1 VQNYMDSHLNSLLHD
16 VKTNYNSANTYALK
30 ATYYP
35 YRNINHTIRIR
46 DGVIYVRLSDKIKQA
61 PDEIISAAGK
71 ILFDKLFRVQTDKDI
86 SQSYHKYVNQ
96 YLLPKIETVKK
107 QLSDAY
113 TAQGKFFNLEEI
125 FKIVNHTYFDPLL
138 RMPAIGWSLNK
149 SYRRLGF
156 YDHERNLIVISQIF
170 DSRKV
175 PQIILEYIMYH
186 EMLHI
191 VFPTKMVNGRRKIH
205 SDEFNQREL
214 LFDDYE
220 KAKKWLAR
228 KLWRI
233 RF

>member
-1 VQNYMDSHLNSLLHD
+1 MDPHLNQLLHNI
-16 VKTNYNSANTYALK
+16 KTKYNSAHTYDLK

-61 PDEIISAAGK
+61 PDEIISAAGRL
-71 ILFDKLFRVQTDKDI
+71 LFDKLFRVQTDI
-86 SQSYHKYVNQ
+86 HTRRSYRRYINQ
-96 YLLPKIETVKK
+96 HLLHKIEPVKK
-107 QLSDAY
+107 HLSDAY
-113 TAQGKFFNLEEI
+113 TPKGQYYDLAEI
-125 FKIVNHTYFDPLL
+125 FNKVNKNYFTPLL
-138 RMPAIGWSLNK
+138 KMPMLGWSLNK

-156 YDHERNLIVISQIF
+156 YDYERNLIVISQIF

-175 PQIILEYIMYH
+175 PQIILEYLMYH

-191 VFPTKMVNGRRKIH
+191 VFPARFVNGRRKIH
-205 SDEFNQREL
+205 TDDFNQRERE
-214 LFDDYE
+214 FKDYE
-220 KAKKWLAR
+220 SAQKWLAR